1 MKNIVK
7 YFAAASVMIGLASCD
22 DLFDPAIENVKDEN
36 SMITEPNY
44 ADAILG
50 SAYILMPYPGSPEN
64 DVATD
69 DAVSN
74 KMDNDYLKIAGGAW
88 TSQTGVSV
96 NNWRDRNASI
106 QYCNLFLERVDQIE
120 FSTTPEINEL
130 FQDRLKGEA
139 YGIRALNMLYLLQ
152 NYAGKTAS
160 GDLMGVPIWTES
172 FSASSNLNLPR
183 NTFKECIAQLLD
195 DVDKAV
201 SYLPLDYKD
210 VTDAEVPAKYKA
222 KGVDAAVYNRVNGA
236 TTALRLS
243 GRIAEAIG
251 SQAALLAASP
261 AFSDQSGVDWA
272 EAANRAGDVLKR
284 IGGVAGMPQKGHL
297 WYTAEEIGN
306 SITASV
312 NHPEVIWRDGAT
324 ESSSREEDNFPP
336 TLYGKGRVN
345 PTQNLVDAFPMAN
358 GYPISDARSEYNAND
373 PYAGRDPRLEAYVVV
388 NGSTFGV
395 NNSVIHTGTDAGNND
410 GINKESEYSTRTG
423 YYLRKLLRSDVNP
436 NSTNKVEKYHYTTR
450 IRFTEIFLAYAEAA
464 NEAWGPTNGGSY
476 GFSAY
481 DVIKAIRKRAMGDAI
496 GDDPYLESIKSNKD
510 EMRKLIRNERR
521 LELCFENKR
530 FWDLRRWNSNLSE
543 LNETAKG
550 MEITGNSYKTIDVEP
565 RNYKEYM
572 IYGPLPYSDVLKYSA
587 LDQNAGW

>member
-1 MKNIVK
+1 M
-7 YFAAASVMIGLASCD
+7 
-22 DLFDPAIENVKDEN
+22 
-36 SMITEPNY
+36 
-44 ADAILG
+44 
-50 SAYILMPYPGSPEN
+50 
-64 DVATD
+64 
-69 DAVSN
+69 
-74 KMDNDYLKIAGGAW
+74 
-88 TSQTGVSV
+88 
-96 NNWRDRNASI
+96 
-106 QYCNLFLERVDQIE
+106 
-120 FSTTPEINEL
+120 
-130 FQDRLKGEA
+130 
-139 YGIRALNMLYLLQ
+139 
-152 NYAGKTAS
+152 
-160 GDLMGVPIWTES
+160 
-172 FSASSNLNLPR
+172 
-183 NTFKECIAQLLD
+183 
-195 DVDKAV
+195 
-201 SYLPLDYKD
+201 
-210 VTDAEVPAKYKA
+210 
-222 KGVDAAVYNRVNGA
+222 
-236 TTALRLS
+236 
-243 GRIAEAIG
+243 
-251 SQAALLAASP
+251 
-261 AFSDQSGVDWA
+261 
-272 EAANRAGDVLKR
+272 
-284 IGGVAGMPQKGHL
+284 
-297 WYTAEEIGN
+297 
-306 SITASV
+306 
-312 NHPEVIWRDGAT
+312 
-324 ESSSREEDNFPP
+324 
-336 TLYGKGRVN
+336 
-345 PTQNLVDAFPMAN
+345 
-358 GYPISDARSEYNAND
+358 
-373 PYAGRDPRLEAYVVV
+373 